1 MNILPWQT
9 SQWENLAQR
18 RSNHKLPHALLFTGV
33 AGVGKYSFTREFAH
47 SLLCEQNCCG
57 SCKSCQLL
65 AAGHHPD
72 LKIIEPVDDKVIKVD
87 EIRNIVN
94 FVNHSAHVSAHKI
107 VIINAADKMNLNA
120 ANALLKTL
128 EEPNQKVILILVTDR
143 PMSLPATIRSRCQTV
158 FFPVP
163 TKETALKWLESQDV
177 ASSCAELLLEFAH
190 GAPLKVLDFVEQDLL
205 IMRQEIFKNWCE
217 LLAGKVALVSVSQA
231 WQKFNLGQ
239 VLFHLTS
246 WITDLIRLHSDETA
260 KLINF
265 DFTQQ
270 LQSIAKKFAIRN
282 LYKFYDDL
290 IAAQNLLHSSCNL
303 NPQLMLENL
312 LIYTNRESV
321 NPSLC

>member
-1 MNILPWQT
+1 MNILPWQI
-9 SQWENLAQR
+9 SQWENLQSCR
-18 RSNHKLPHALLFTGV
+18 VQQKLPHALLFTGV
-33 AGVGKYSFTREFAH
+33 AGVGKYNFTLEFAH

-57 SCKSCQLL
+57 SCKSCKLFE
-65 AAGHHPD
+65 AGYHPD
-72 LKIIEPVDDKVIKVD
+72 LKIIEPVDDKAIKID
-87 EIRNIVN
+87 EIRNIVS
-94 FVNHSAHVSAHKI
+94 FVNYSAHVSPYKI

-128 EEPNQKVILILVTDR
+128 EEPNKKIILILVTNR

-163 TKETALKWLESQDV
+163 KKGAALKWLESQEVTHD
-177 ASSCAELLLEFAH
+177 SAELLLEFAH

-205 IMRQEIFKNWCE
+205 DFRKEIFQAWCE
-217 LLAGKVALVSVSQA
+217 LLAGEAALVSVSQA
-231 WQKFNLGQ
+231 WQKLDVAQ

-246 WITDLIRLHSDETA
+246 WITDLIRLRSNETI

-265 DFTQQ
+265 DFAEQ
-270 LQSIAKKFAIRN
+270 LKSIAKKFEVKN

-303 NPQLMLENL
+303 NPQLVIENL
-312 LIYTNRESV
+312 LVDFVI
-321 NPSLC
+321 